1 MRVVFKVKFTD
12 DALKDWQKL
21 DNSVKSELMKNL
33 QPRLENPVIESSRL
47 KGVLGDCYKVKA
59 PVNGYR
65 LVYRIVDDVLV
76 ILVVAVGKRE
86 RSKVYKLATKRMS

>member
-1 MRVVFKVKFTD
+1 MTVVFRIEFTD

-21 DNSVKSELMKNL
+21 DNSIKSELMKNL
-33 QPRLENPVIESSRL
+33 HPRLENPAIESSRL

-59 PVNGYR
+59 PVTGYR

-86 RSKVYKLATKRMS
+86 RSKVYKLAAKRMS